1 MAAQNFDFIVV
12 GAGSAGAV
20 IASRLSEDPDCR
32 VALIEAGRAPPPHEQ
47 VPMATAMLQLD
58 PETDW
63 MYRGKPG
70 KAGRGLNDGTVFVP
84 RGKMLGGSS
93 GINYMAYVRG
103 HPGDFDKWESLGADG
118 WSYDAVL
125 PYFKKSE
132 RFNATNA
139 VSIDPASHSSEGRLG
154 VSVRSPVLP
163 PARQF
168 LEAASAIG
176 VPTGDYNGA
185 DRRNPEGVASLF
197 HTTTEKGRRSST
209 YHAFLEGDVEARE
222 NLTIITGA
230 HVARVLLEGEGE
242 SLRASGIEYEDKDGV
257 RHAIHAAREVILSAG
272 AVGSPHVL
280 LLSGIGPRREL
291 EHAGIACRLD
301 APHVGKHLKDHLML
315 GMAFDAPGVGIP
327 LAHAAMSLGPDALR
341 GPGGPLPENPGDD
354 AALPDEL
361 KALKQEAERQ
371 AREYAETGSGYAAS
385 SLYDAGLWCRS
396 GLGDEHSHDIQ
407 IGFTPVAYGPD
418 FFGDR
423 CNMDTDGAFGDTAHV
438 LDPTAER
445 VVFVANPVLQRSEG
459 EITIVSSD
467 PHVHPEIDLNYYG
480 DAHDLKQMVAAMRI
494 SLELAKSWPE
504 PGLGDW
510 FAPPDLAARHGYVAG
525 EEPSDAFLENVA
537 LHYTLSIYHLCG
549 TCRIGDVL
557 DPRLRVKGVAGL
569 RVADASVMPD
579 HVSAN
584 TNAATIMIGEK
595 AAEMIA
601 RDNGV
606 RLESF
611 VGA

>member
-1 MAAQNFDFIVV
+1 MEEKRFDFIVV

-20 IASRLSEDPDCR
+20 IASRLSEDPGVS
-32 VALIEAGRAPPPHEQ
+32 VALLEAGGPPPPHEQ
-47 VPMATAMLQLD
+47 IPMATATLQLD

-63 MYRGKPG
+63 MYRGKAG
-70 KAGRGLNDGTVFVP
+70 KAGRGLRGNTVFVP

-103 HPGDFDKWESLGADG
+103 HPGDFDKWELLGADG

-139 VSIDPASHSSEGRLG
+139 VSIDPASHSDEGRLG

-163 PARQF
+163 PSLQF
-168 LEAASAIG
+168 LEAAEAIG
-176 VPTGDYNGA
+176 IPTGDYNGV
-185 DRRNPEGVASLF
+185 DRRNPQGVASLF

-209 YHAFLEGDVEARE
+209 YHAFLEGDVEARD
-222 NLTIITGA
+222 NLTIITKA
-230 HVARVLLEGEGE
+230 HVTRILLEGSDEN
-242 SLRASGIEYEDKDGV
+242 LRATGIEYENSEGDLQRIYAD
-257 RHAIHAAREVILSAG
+257 REVVLSAG
-272 AVGSPHVL
+272 AVGSPHIL

-291 EHAGIACRLD
+291 EFAEIECRLD

-327 LAHAAMSLGPDALR
+327 LAQAAMSLGPDALR
-341 GPGGPLPENPGDD
+341 GPGGPLPENPEE
-354 AALPDEL
+354 DESIPAELQGL
-361 KALKQEAERQ
+361 KAEAERQ
-371 AREYAETGSGYAAS
+371 QAEYLESGSGYAAS
-385 SLYDAGLWCRS
+385 SLYDAGLWCQS

-407 IGFTPVAYGPD
+407 IGFTPTAYGAD

-423 CNMDTDGAFGDTAHV
+423 CNMDLSGAFGDETAV
-438 LDPTAER
+438 LDPTAQR
-445 VVFVANPVLQRSEG
+445 VVMVANPVLQRSEG
-459 EITIVSSD
+459 EITVTSAN
-467 PHVHPEIDLNYYG
+467 PHEHPEINLNYYS
-480 DAHDLKQMVAAMRI
+480 DPHDLKQMVAAMRI
-494 SLELAKSWPE
+494 SLDLAANWPE
-504 PGLGDW
+504 PGLGHW
-510 FAPPDLAARHGYVAG
+510 FAPPELARKHGYSPG

-549 TCRIGDVL
+549 TCRIGDVV
-557 DPRLRVKGVAGL
+557 DPRLRVLGVRGL
-569 RVADASVMPD
+569 RVADASIMPD

-584 TNAATIMIGEK
+584 TNASCIMIGEK

-601 RDNGV
+601 QDNGV
-606 RLESF
+606 CLNQF
-611 VGA
+611 VV